1 MKDAGKLLTL
11 LPKLDLDELLAS
23 ALGTFED
30 ELIAAGLRRLY
41 RHQGSVLAAPFVQH
55 ELSGV
60 DGRGAGKISILRP
73 KSEHLHEEEI
83 V

>member
-1 MKDAGKLLTL
+1 MNSSRPHSVHSKTSL
-11 LPKLDLDELLAS
+11 S
-23 ALGTFED
+23 
-30 ELIAAGLRRLY
+30 AAGLRGLY

-60 DGRGAGKISILRP
+60 DGRGAGKISIQRP
-73 KSEHLHEEEI
+73 KSAHLHEEEI